1 MKKNIFIDFAL
12 KVLTETKKPMTPQ
25 EIWDYGVQKGFDKEL
40 NSSGKTPWASLGAQL
55 YSSEKSKKYFDV
67 VGARPKYFV
76 LKKYSNEAATEQLLE
91 EQPVDEKEHLL
102 EKELHPVLVSYL
114 KNFWNVNAKTVNH
127 LKSTRSKTGE
137 WMHPD
142 IVGAHFVF
150 EEFDKDVVDLYNNTA
165 KACVKFYS
173 FELKRKLDF
182 SNIRESFFQAVS
194 NSSWANEGYLASSN
208 ILEDVEF
215 KAELRRLSSLHGIGI
230 IEIDPKNP
238 NNCSVLYP
246 AQVKEDLDWL
256 TINKL
261 TAELKNK
268 DFKDFIIGVQD
279 CIERKKVFSSCFD
292 KVIDFE

>member
-1 MKKNIFIDFAL
+1 MGI
-12 KVLTETKKPMTPQ
+12 
-25 EIWDYGVQKGFDKEL
+25 
-40 NSSGKTPWASLGAQL
+40 SLGAQL
-55 YSSEKSKKYFDV
+55 YTSEKSKKYFDV

-76 LKKYSNEAATEQLLE
+76 LKKYFNEAATEKLIDD
-91 EQPVDEKEHLL
+91 QPVDEKEHLL

-127 LKSTRSKTGE
+127 LKSTCSKTGE

-142 IVGAHFVF
+142 IVGAHFAF

-238 NNCSVLYP
+238 DNCSVLYP